1 MLLKDF
7 IVSSRHALSELYPE
21 GEARSLVDG
30 LCGKILGVTPQTHIL
45 QPGFCIDPA
54 RLPLLEDGL
63 SRLLRCEPLQY
74 VLGEAWFL
82 GRRFKL
88 TPAVLIPRP
97 ETEEMV
103 DMALRKA
110 GNLSRGAGRPL
121 RVLDLC
127 TGSGCIAWSMAL
139 GLPQSEVTGL
149 DISPEA
155 LSVASS
161 QFDGDDGLSG
171 AETCNRPRF
180 VLSDVL
186 DPDCLKDGGRFD
198 IFLSNPPY
206 VRESEKALMSRNV
219 LDWEPGLALF
229 VPDGDPLRFYRAE
242 AALAARLLS
251 PGGFGLVE
259 INEAYGREVAGLFR
273 DAGFRDPEVLK
284 DLSGRDRFVLFSAER

>member
-54 RLPLLEDGL
+54 LLPLLEDGL

-110 GNLSRGAGRPL
+110 GNLSRGADRPL
-121 RVLDLC
+121 GVLDLC

-161 QFDGDDGLSG
+161 QFDGD
-171 AETCNRPRF
+171 NRPRF

-242 AALAARLLS
+242 ATLAARLLS

>member
-54 RLPLLEDGL
+54 LLTLLEDGL

-82 GRRFKL
+82 GRRFKV

-110 GNLSRGAGRPL
+110 GNLSRDAGRPL

-161 QFDGDDGLSG
+161 QFDGD
-171 AETCNRPRF
+171 NRPRF

>member
-54 RLPLLEDGL
+54 LLPLLEDGL

-82 GRRFKL
+82 GRRFKV

-110 GNLSRGAGRPL
+110 GNLSRDAGRPL

-161 QFDGDDGLSG
+161 QFDGD
-171 AETCNRPRF
+171 NRPRF

-242 AALAARLLS
+242 ATLAARLLS

>member
-54 RLPLLEDGL
+54 LLPLLEDGL

-82 GRRFKL
+82 GRRFKV

-110 GNLSRGAGRPL
+110 GNLSRGADRPL

-161 QFDGDDGLSG
+161 QFDGD
-171 AETCNRPRF
+171 NRPRF

-242 AALAARLLS
+242 ATLAARLLS

>member
-54 RLPLLEDGL
+54 LLTLLEDGL

-110 GNLSRGAGRPL
+110 GNLSRDSGRPL

-161 QFDGDDGLSG
+161 QFDGD
-171 AETCNRPRF
+171 NRPRF

>member
-54 RLPLLEDGL
+54 LLPLLEDGL

-82 GRRFKL
+82 GRRFKV

-110 GNLSRGAGRPL
+110 GNLSRDAGRPL

-127 TGSGCIAWSMAL
+127 TGSGCIAWSIAL

-161 QFDGDDGLSG
+161 QFDGD
-171 AETCNRPRF
+171 NRPRF

-229 VPDGDPLRFYRAE
+229 VPDGDPLLFYRAE

>member
-54 RLPLLEDGL
+54 LLPLLEDGL

-82 GRRFKL
+82 GRRFKV

-121 RVLDLC
+121 RILDLC

-161 QFDGDDGLSG
+161 QFDGD
-171 AETCNRPRF
+171 NRPRF

-284 DLSGRDRFVLFSAER
+284 DLSGRDRFVLFSAEI

>member
-54 RLPLLEDGL
+54 LLPLLEDGL

-82 GRRFKL
+82 GRRFKV

-110 GNLSRGAGRPL
+110 GNLSRDAGRPL

-161 QFDGDDGLSG
+161 QFDGD
-171 AETCNRPRF
+171 NRPSF

>member
-45 QPGFCIDPA
+45 QPGFCIDSTL
-54 RLPLLEDGL
+54 LPLLEDGL

-161 QFDGDDGLSG
+161 QFDGD
-171 AETCNRPRF
+171 NRPRF

-186 DPDCLKDGGRFD
+186 DPDCLKDGGNFD

-242 AALAARLLS
+242 ATLAARLLS

>member
-1 MLLKDF
+1 
-7 IVSSRHALSELYPE
+7 
-21 GEARSLVDG
+21 
-30 LCGKILGVTPQTHIL
+30 
-45 QPGFCIDPA
+45 
-54 RLPLLEDGL
+54 
-63 SRLLRCEPLQY
+63 
-74 VLGEAWFL
+74 
-82 GRRFKL
+82 
-88 TPAVLIPRP
+88 
-97 ETEEMV
+97 MV

-161 QFDGDDGLSG
+161 QFDEDDALSG

-259 INEAYGREVAGLFR
+259 INEAYGPEVAGLFR

>member
-54 RLPLLEDGL
+54 LLPMLEDGL

-110 GNLSRGAGRPL
+110 GNLSRDAGRPL

-161 QFDGDDGLSG
+161 QFDGDDGH
-171 AETCNRPRF
+171 PRF

-186 DPDCLKDGGRFD
+186 DPDCLKDGGSFD

-206 VRESEKALMSRNV
+206 VRESEKTLMSRNV

-284 DLSGRDRFVLFSAER
+284 DLSGRDRFVLFSAEK

>member
-30 LCGKILGVTPQTHIL
+30 LCGKILRVTPQTHIL

-54 RLPLLEDGL
+54 LLPLLEDGL

-82 GRRFKL
+82 GRRFKV

-110 GNLSRGAGRPL
+110 GNLSRDAGRPL

-161 QFDGDDGLSG
+161 QFDGD
-171 AETCNRPRF
+171 NRPRF

>member
-54 RLPLLEDGL
+54 LLPLLEDGL

-82 GRRFKL
+82 GRRFKV

-110 GNLSRGAGRPL
+110 GNLSRDAGRPL

-161 QFDGDDGLSG
+161 QFDGD
-171 AETCNRPRF
+171 NRPRF

-186 DPDCLKDGGRFD
+186 DPDCMKDGGRFD

-242 AALAARLLS
+242 ATLAARLLS

-259 INEAYGREVAGLFR
+259 INEAYGQEVAGLFR

-284 DLSGRDRFVLFSAER
+284 DLSGRDRFVLFSAEK

>member
-54 RLPLLEDGL
+54 LLPLLEDGL

-82 GRRFKL
+82 GRRFKV

-110 GNLSRGAGRPL
+110 GNLSRDAGRPL

-161 QFDGDDGLSG
+161 QFDGD
-171 AETCNRPRF
+171 NRPRF

-186 DPDCLKDGGRFD
+186 DPNCLKDGGRFD

-242 AALAARLLS
+242 ATLAARLLS

-259 INEAYGREVAGLFR
+259 INEAYGQEVAGLFR

>member
-45 QPGFCIDPA
+45 QPGFCIDPTL
-54 RLPLLEDGL
+54 LPLLEDGL

-110 GNLSRGAGRPL
+110 GNLSRDAGRPL

-161 QFDGDDGLSG
+161 QFDGD
-171 AETCNRPRF
+171 NRPRF

>member
-54 RLPLLEDGL
+54 LLPMLEDGL

-82 GRRFKL
+82 GRRFKV

-110 GNLSRGAGRPL
+110 GNLSRDAGRPL

-161 QFDGDDGLSG
+161 QFDGD
-171 AETCNRPRF
+171 NRPSF

>member
-54 RLPLLEDGL
+54 LLPMLEDGL

-82 GRRFKL
+82 GRRFKV

-110 GNLSRGAGRPL
+110 GNLSRDAGRPL

-161 QFDGDDGLSG
+161 QFDGD
-171 AETCNRPRF
+171 NRPRF
-180 VLSDVL
+180 VLADVL

-259 INEAYGREVAGLFR
+259 INEAYGREVTGLFR

>member
-54 RLPLLEDGL
+54 LLPLLEDGL

-82 GRRFKL
+82 GRRFKV

-110 GNLSRGAGRPL
+110 GNLSRDAGRPL

-161 QFDGDDGLSG
+161 QFDGD
-171 AETCNRPRF
+171 NRPRF

-186 DPDCLKDGGRFD
+186 DPDCLKDVGRFD

-251 PGGFGLVE
+251 PRGFGLVE

>member
-54 RLPLLEDGL
+54 LLPMLEDGL

-82 GRRFKL
+82 GRRFKV

-110 GNLSRGAGRPL
+110 GNLSRDAGRPL

-161 QFDGDDGLSG
+161 QFDGD
-171 AETCNRPRF
+171 NRPSF

-229 VPDGDPLRFYRAE
+229 VPDGDPLLFYRAE

>member
-54 RLPLLEDGL
+54 LLPLLEDGL

-82 GRRFKL
+82 GRRFRL

-110 GNLSRGAGRPL
+110 GNLSRDAGRPL

-161 QFDGDDGLSG
+161 QFDGD
-171 AETCNRPRF
+171 NRPRF

>member
-54 RLPLLEDGL
+54 LLPLLEDGL

-110 GNLSRGAGRPL
+110 GNLSRDAGRPL

-161 QFDGDDGLSG
+161 QFDGD
-171 AETCNRPRF
+171 NRPRF

-259 INEAYGREVAGLFR
+259 INEAYGPEVAGLFR

>member
-54 RLPLLEDGL
+54 LLPLLEDGL

-82 GRRFKL
+82 GRRFKV

-110 GNLSRGAGRPL
+110 GNLSRDAGRPL

-161 QFDGDDGLSG
+161 QFDGD
-171 AETCNRPRF
+171 NRPRF
-180 VLSDVL
+180 VLADVL

-284 DLSGRDRFVLFSAER
+284 DLSGRDRFVLFSAEK

>member
-45 QPGFCIDPA
+45 QPGFCIDSA

-82 GRRFKL
+82 GRRFKV

-110 GNLSRGAGRPL
+110 GNLSRDAGRPL

-161 QFDGDDGLSG
+161 QFDGD
-171 AETCNRPRF
+171 NRPRF

-242 AALAARLLS
+242 ATLAARLLS

-259 INEAYGREVAGLFR
+259 INEAYGQEVAGLFR

>member
-54 RLPLLEDGL
+54 LLPLLEDGL

-82 GRRFKL
+82 GRRFKV

-161 QFDGDDGLSG
+161 QFDGD
-171 AETCNRPRF
+171 NRPRF
-180 VLSDVL
+180 VLADVL
-186 DPDCLKDGGRFD
+186 DPDCLKDGGNFD

>member
-54 RLPLLEDGL
+54 LLPMLEDGL

-110 GNLSRGAGRPL
+110 GNLSRDAGRPL

-161 QFDGDDGLSG
+161 QFDGDDGH
-171 AETCNRPRF
+171 PRF

-242 AALAARLLS
+242 AALAARLLHQWEQDL
-251 PGGFGLVE
+251 P
-259 INEAYGREVAGLFR
+259 
-273 DAGFRDPEVLK
+273 PETFTATTPL
-284 DLSGRDRFVLFSAER
+284 

>member
-54 RLPLLEDGL
+54 LLPLLEDGL

-82 GRRFKL
+82 GRRFKV

-110 GNLSRGAGRPL
+110 GNLSRDAGRPL

-161 QFDGDDGLSG
+161 QFDGNDGH
-171 AETCNRPRF
+171 PRF

-229 VPDGDPLRFYRAE
+229 VPDDDALRFYRAI
-242 AALAARLLS
+242 ALFAQAHLND
-251 PGGFGLVE
+251 GGQLWFE
-259 INEAYGREVAGLFR
+259 INRALGAETAQLVGEL
-273 DAGFRDPEVLK
+273 GFTAVEGVDDTFGNP
-284 DLSGRDRFVLFSAER
+284 RFIKAIRKE

>member
-45 QPGFCIDPA
+45 QPGFCIDSTL
-54 RLPLLEDGL
+54 LPLLEDGL

-82 GRRFKL
+82 GRRFKV

-161 QFDGDDGLSG
+161 QFDGD
-171 AETCNRPRF
+171 NRPRF

>member
-7 IVSSRHALSELYPE
+7 IVSLRHALSELYPE

-54 RLPLLEDGL
+54 LLPLLEDGL

-82 GRRFKL
+82 GRRFKV

-161 QFDGDDGLSG
+161 QFDGD
-171 AETCNRPRF
+171 NRPRF

-259 INEAYGREVAGLFR
+259 INEAYGQEVAGLFR
-273 DAGFRDPEVLK
+273 DAGFRDPDVLK
-284 DLSGRDRFVLFSAER
+284 DLSGRDRFVLFSAEK

>member
-54 RLPLLEDGL
+54 LLPLLEDGL

-82 GRRFKL
+82 GRRFKV

-110 GNLSRGAGRPL
+110 GNLSRDAGRPL

-161 QFDGDDGLSG
+161 QFDGD
-171 AETCNRPRF
+171 NRPRF
-180 VLSDVL
+180 VLADVL

-229 VPDGDPLRFYRAE
+229 VPDGDPLLFYRAE

-273 DAGFRDPEVLK
+273 DAGFRDPDVLK

>member
-54 RLPLLEDGL
+54 LLPMLEDGL

-110 GNLSRGAGRPL
+110 GNLSRDAGRPL

-161 QFDGDDGLSG
+161 PFDGD
-171 AETCNRPRF
+171 NRPRF

>member
-54 RLPLLEDGL
+54 LLPLLEDGL

-110 GNLSRGAGRPL
+110 GNLSRDAGRPL

-127 TGSGCIAWSMAL
+127 TGSGCIAWSIAL

-161 QFDGDDGLSG
+161 QFDGD
-171 AETCNRPRF
+171 NRPRF

-242 AALAARLLS
+242 AAMAARLLS

>member
-1 MLLKDF
+1 
-7 IVSSRHALSELYPE
+7 
-21 GEARSLVDG
+21 
-30 LCGKILGVTPQTHIL
+30 
-45 QPGFCIDPA
+45 
-54 RLPLLEDGL
+54 
-63 SRLLRCEPLQY
+63 
-74 VLGEAWFL
+74 
-82 GRRFKL
+82 
-88 TPAVLIPRP
+88 
-97 ETEEMV
+97 
-103 DMALRKA
+103 MALRKA
-110 GNLSRGAGRPL
+110 GNLSRDAGRPL

-139 GLPQSEVTGL
+139 GLPQSEVIGL

-161 QFDGDDGLSG
+161 QFDGDDALSG

-186 DPDCLKDGGRFD
+186 DPDCLKDGGNFD

>member
-54 RLPLLEDGL
+54 LLPLLEDGL

-110 GNLSRGAGRPL
+110 GNLSRDAGRPL

-161 QFDGDDGLSG
+161 QFDGD
-171 AETCNRPRF
+171 NRPRF

-186 DPDCLKDGGRFD
+186 DPDCLKDVGRFD

-259 INEAYGREVAGLFR
+259 INEAYGQEVAGLFR

-284 DLSGRDRFVLFSAER
+284 DLSGRDRFVLFSAEK

>member
-54 RLPLLEDGL
+54 LLPLLEDGL

-110 GNLSRGAGRPL
+110 GNLSRDAGRPL

-161 QFDGDDGLSG
+161 QFDGD
-171 AETCNRPRF
+171 NRPRF

-186 DPDCLKDGGRFD
+186 DPDCMKDGGRFD

-284 DLSGRDRFVLFSAER
+284 DLSGRDRFVLFSAEK

>member
-54 RLPLLEDGL
+54 LLPMLEDGL

-82 GRRFKL
+82 GRRFKV

-110 GNLSRGAGRPL
+110 GDLSRDAGRPL

-161 QFDGDDGLSG
+161 QFDGD
-171 AETCNRPRF
+171 NRPRF

>member
-30 LCGKILGVTPQTHIL
+30 LCGKILRVTPQTHIL

-54 RLPLLEDGL
+54 LLPMLEDGL

-110 GNLSRGAGRPL
+110 GNLSRDAGRPL

-161 QFDGDDGLSG
+161 QFDGD
-171 AETCNRPRF
+171 NRPRF

-242 AALAARLLS
+242 ATLAARLLS

>member
-54 RLPLLEDGL
+54 LLPLLEDGL

-82 GRRFKL
+82 GRRFKV

-103 DMALRKA
+103 DMALQKA
-110 GNLSRGAGRPL
+110 GNLSRGAGRLL

-161 QFDGDDGLSG
+161 QFDGD
-171 AETCNRPRF
+171 NRPRF

-259 INEAYGREVAGLFR
+259 INEAYGQEVAGLFR